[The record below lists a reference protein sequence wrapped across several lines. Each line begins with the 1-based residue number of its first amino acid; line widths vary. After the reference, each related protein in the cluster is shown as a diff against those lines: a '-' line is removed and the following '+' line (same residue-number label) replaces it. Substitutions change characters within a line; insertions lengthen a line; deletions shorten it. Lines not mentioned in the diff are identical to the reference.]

1 MVKTMTKTLRDEDLI
16 LLTLLGLAFLRARR
30 VEALP
35 PRTKAKVEEVSEI
48 AKEALKTTPEEN
60 PGIYQQ
66 LSQAVEELRQTAR
79 EENVSEIT
87 ALQALTRAT
96 AEKLQ
101 AEGYRVEV
109 RDTTITVYYE
119 KPAPTPSPPPPPPQP
134 PPPPR
139 PPVADVCGKPD
150 EVIASPP
157 PDRLNPVNGCVGG
170 FRKAEVYQT
179 VEGWKASV
187 TIFYSEIRK
196 PPFEA
201 VYTINLTDILNIVK
215 PSSGKIG
222 INVTDMFGLGELHIY
237 VDGTEYPYGIM
248 GYRGYVEI
256 PIREYVTVRV
266 EYKPKVQA
274 DQDIGVDVVVVMYP

>member
-1 MVKTMTKTLRDEDLI
+1 MRDEDLV
-16 LLTLLGLAFLRARR
+16 LLTLIGLSLMSRRIER
-30 VEALP
+30 VELP

-48 AKEALKTTPEEN
+48 AKEALKTTPEQAPEM
-60 PGIYQQ
+60 YQG
-66 LSQAVEELRQTAR
+66 LSQKVEELRQTAR

-87 ALQALTRAT
+87 ALQALAQAT
-96 AEKLQ
+96 AEKLKQ
-101 AEGYRVEV
+101 EGYQVEV

-119 KPAPTPSPPPPPPQP
+119 KPAPPPSPP

-139 PPVADVCGKPD
+139 PPVSDICGTPP
-150 EVIASPP
+150 EISASPP
-157 PDRLNPVNGCVGG
+157 PDRLNPVNGCLGG

-196 PPFEA
+196 PPFEST
-201 VYTINLTDILNIVK
+201 YTINLSNILQIVK

-274 DQDIGVDVVVVMYP
+274 DQDIGVDIVVVMYP